1 MDLLGLVMIVK
12 NSGVVIEKV
21 LNEIKPYI
29 DHWTILDT
37 GSTDG
42 TQERIKEC
50 LKDVEGNLY
59 EEPFIDFPTSRNRSI
74 ELAGARSKYLII
86 LDDSYILKGGDS
98 LRKLLSS
105 KPRPSYAIRIVNII
119 DSTSYYSTRI
129 IESKRGFRYDRK
141 YRVHEVLDTNNDYI
155 IKQTDIELTDAYD
168 QNMLYRSENRF
179 AKDLILLKQDLTRY
193 PNDSRIIFY
202 IAKTLVMLDKHVE
215 ALEYFERRV
224 KMTRPDEETYHSLN
238 NIWDIKINKQKKPYT
253 SPDVLSV
260 MMKVMKEFPIRAEP
274 FYNYACLLYRNG
286 EYDKAYVYAK
296 QANSINVPNNT
307 MLEIQQEIYSKH
319 APYLYADL
327 SVRLDKIDDA
337 VDIIKKQLELY
348 PLDARLH
355 NMRLLLSNPPD
366 TTVKFEKTSIV
377 IQAGVLFDDKNWDPS
392 NVHANASGSELM
404 AVKMATQL
412 SKTGKYRVFVFGSF
426 DRDQQIINGVEYIHH
441 SLYLQFC
448 NKYHINHLIVS
459 RDIDNIYYA
468 PSVDNVYLWVHDVL
482 PHNSDIL
489 QTHKEKFK
497 KIMVLCK
504 WHKSFVQDY
513 YKLPD
518 DMFYV
523 TRNAIDEKRFMNKE
537 SVKKVPYRF
546 IYTSSPDR
554 GLSEALNLFPQ
565 IKQKYPEATLEI
577 FCDKRFINGVDMEK
591 IESLNEYVNL
601 NGRVSQE
608 QLSIELLKS
617 DVWFYPTIFDETY
630 CISAVEAQAAGCLCV
645 SISRGSLTE
654 IIADRGVLVSD
665 TKRKNLLS
673 KMFDV
678 MDNPDHKSKIVNRA
692 RQWALKQTFESLAND
707 WMSVLINN

>member
-1 MDLLGLVMIVK
+1 MGLLDLVMIVK

-42 TQERIKEC
+42 TQERIRDC
-50 LKDVEGNLY
+50 LKGVNGKLY

-74 ELAGARSKYLII
+74 ELAGTRCKYAII
-86 LDDSYILKGGDS
+86 LDDSYLLKGGDN

-129 IESKRGFRYDRK
+129 IETSRGFRYDVK
-141 YRVHEVLDTNNDYI
+141 YRVHEFLDTNNDYI

-168 QNMLYRSENRF
+168 QNMLYRSKHRF
-179 AKDLILLKQDLTRY
+179 SKDLILLKQDLVKY
-193 PNDSRIIFY
+193 PNDSRLVFY
-202 IAKTLVMLDKHVE
+202 IAKTLVMLDKHNE

-224 KMTRPDEETYHSLN
+224 KLTRPDEETYHSLN

-253 SPDVLSV
+253 SPDVLNV
-260 MMKVMKEFPIRAEP
+260 MTKVMKEFPNRAEP

-286 EYDKAYVYAK
+286 EHKKAYVYAK
-296 QANSINVPNNT
+296 QASSINVPNNT

-327 SVRLDKIDDA
+327 SIRLDKINDA
-337 VDIIKKQLELY
+337 VETIKKQLELF
-348 PLDARLH
+348 PTDPRLH
-355 NMRLLLSNPPD
+355 NMKLLLTNMPD
-366 TTVKFEKTSIV
+366 TSTKFEKPSVV

-412 SKTGKYRVFVFGSF
+412 AKTGKYRVFVFGSF
-426 DRDQQIINGVEYIHH
+426 DKDQQNINGVEYIHH

-448 NKYHINHLIVS
+448 NKYHINYLVVS

-489 QTHKEKFK
+489 QTHTEKFK

-504 WHKSFVQDY
+504 WHKNFVQDY

-523 TRNAIDEKRFMNKE
+523 TRNAIDEKRFVNRDLVQKT
-537 SVKKVPYRF
+537 PFRF

-554 GLSEALNLFPQ
+554 GLSEALNLFPS
-565 IKQKYPEATLEI
+565 IKEKYPQATFEI
-577 FCDKRFINGVDMEK
+577 FCDRRFINGYDIEK
-591 IESLNEYVNL
+591 IESMKDYVNL

-645 SISRGSLTE
+645 SISRGSLSE

-665 TKRKNLLS
+665 SNRKKLLP
-673 KMFDV
+673 KMFEV
-678 MDNPDHKSKIVNRA
+678 LDNPDQKDKIVNRA
-692 RQWALKQTFESLAND
+692 KQWAMKQTFESLTND
-707 WMSVLINN
+707 WIALFTS